1 MRKRINSGERKYKMI
16 QIKCDTKDSL
26 PLNALTE
33 LQGEL
38 KTLSKENAEK
48 LKKQIRENGF
58 IVPFFVWRDKDV
70 NYILDGHQRKDVL
83 LQMEADGEELPSRFP
98 VVYVQSDNE
107 KDAKKKLLAINSQY
121 GRMTEESLFNFM
133 EEIDFEFEDLKDFQF
148 AGIDEVAL
156 EGLFDEANKPEHTD
170 EELDSVPEM
179 RETDIQRGDMFQ
191 LGRWVYC
198 PKCKRKHWVT

>member
-121 GRMTEESLFNFM
+121 GKMTEESLFNFM
-133 EEIDFEFEDLKDFQF
+133 EEVDFQFDDLKDFQF

-156 EGLFDEANKPEHTD
+156 EGLFGELSDDKINEKEIDENIETENK
-170 EELDSVPEM
+170 
-179 RETDIQRGDMFQ
+179 
-191 LGRWVYC
+191 C
-198 PKCKRKHWVT
+198 PKCGYKW